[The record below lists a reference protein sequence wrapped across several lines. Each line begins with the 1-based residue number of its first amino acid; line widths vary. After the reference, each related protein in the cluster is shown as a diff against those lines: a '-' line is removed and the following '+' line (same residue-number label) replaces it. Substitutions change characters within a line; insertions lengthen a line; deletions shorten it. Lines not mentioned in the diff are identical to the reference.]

1 MAVIIMQ
8 MTEPDFCYVIHTM
21 NPINGNSNEVY
32 LELAVG
38 LGETLAQSK
47 KNCSF

>member
-1 MAVIIMQ
+1 
-8 MTEPDFCYVIHTM
+8 M